1 MQTLMPVWFI
11 CVLLEPRTMSG
22 LYQMI
27 NRSLLNKWTS
37 EYPGSHSSWMTKLGF
52 LLRSVSLPSLCFS
65 SCMLTPVYWKDRLGK
80 KKKTTHKNSSHQILS
95 LSRKFTF
102 IIWKQVTWLTV
113 AGRVKTKIGKGSQL
127 NLFFFFFARG
137 LSLQSAEL
145 SAGLSGRLCKERREA
160 CWQKT
165 EILVSLLF
173 SPKSVATDIPLL
185 HHGWIIS
192 PLLRNRNAL
201 IHFNVTLASAFQKS
215 QAHLTT
221 LEVELS

>member
-1 MQTLMPVWFI
+1 MCFWNP
-11 CVLLEPRTMSG
+11 EPCLVYTRWSTDLCWISERVSIQGHIAHEWQNWASYSG
-22 LYQMI
+22 L
-27 NRSLLNKWTS
+27 
-37 EYPGSHSSWMTKLGF
+37 SHSQVYAFPAACLLLSTERTDLG
-52 LLRSVSLPSLCFS
+52 
-65 SCMLTPVYWKDRLGK
+65 KK